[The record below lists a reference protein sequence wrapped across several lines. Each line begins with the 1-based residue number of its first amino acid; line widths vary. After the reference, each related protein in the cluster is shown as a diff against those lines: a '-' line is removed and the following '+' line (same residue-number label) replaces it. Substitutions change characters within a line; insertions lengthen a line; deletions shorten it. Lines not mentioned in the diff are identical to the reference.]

1 MPRLEHGM
9 ARVEFLAIRQ
19 DAEAL
24 MEQGYQCTKVFR
36 HLREAGKI
44 SMCYQA
50 FRGFIRASKPKPTK
64 AKKTRP
70 AVQMAEL
77 PAIVQDTPSQPEQI
91 VQMYNDKPQEGPIV
105 VDVSAETPPFG
116 SQQSDLSDLL

>member
-36 HLREAGKI
+36 HLRDAGKI

-50 FRGFIRASKPKPTK
+50 FRGFIRASKLKPTK
-64 AKKTRP
+64 AKKARP

-77 PAIVQDTPSQPEQI
+77 PAIVQDTPAQPEQA
-91 VQMYNDKPQEGPIV
+91 VQPDTAAKGPIV